1 MNRQRLPSR
10 RPSETRKIDAFGRS
24 LFVSAGF
31 DPATGMVSEVFFGGS
46 KDGSAMDSIMGDVA
60 VVISVALQYGVPVEA
75 LARSIARIPLAPLRP
90 QDLDGRPVDTIPA
103 SPVGTTLDWI
113 MEIGGTGA

>member
-1 MNRQRLPSR
+1 MNRQRMPDR
-10 RPSETRKIDAFGRS
+10 RPTVTRKIDAFGRS

-31 DPATGMVSEVFFGGS
+31 DPTTGTVREVFFGGS

-60 VVISVALQYGVPVEA
+60 VVISVALQYGVPAED
-75 LARSIARIPLAPLRP
+75 LARSIARIPMAPLRP
-90 QDLDGRPVDTIPA
+90 EDLDGRPVPTIPA

-113 MEIGGTGA
+113 IEIGGQDA